1 MKAFPLKAVN
11 KFDDS
16 EGMDLRD
23 YFAAQALTGAQIWD
37 IEIIEEEPLAIIRI
51 FFNENEDDYI
61 EINAEY
67 MQMLYISP
75 KPTKLH

>member
-1 MKAFPLKAVN
+1 VENPT
-11 KFDDS
+11 S
-16 EGMDLRD
+16 EQLDILDKLIGRK
-23 YFAAQALTGAQIWD
+23 IWD

-51 FFNENEDDYI
+51 FLSETEDDYI

>member
-1 MKAFPLKAVN
+1 MENPT
-11 KFDDS
+11 S
-16 EGMDLRD
+16 EQLDILDKLIGRK
-23 YFAAQALTGAQIWD
+23 IWD
-37 IEIIEEEPLAIIRI
+37 IEIIEEDPLSVIRI

-75 KPTKLH
+75 QPNKLH

>member
-1 MKAFPLKAVN
+1 VENPT
-11 KFDDS
+11 S
-16 EGMDLRD
+16 EQLDILDKLIGRK
-23 YFAAQALTGAQIWD
+23 IWD

>member
-1 MKAFPLKAVN
+1 MENPT
-11 KFDDS
+11 S
-16 EGMDLRD
+16 EQLDILDKLIGRK
-23 YFAAQALTGAQIWD
+23 IWD
-37 IEIIEEEPLAIIRI
+37 IEIIEEEPLAILRI
-51 FFNENEDDYI
+51 FLSETEDDYI

>member
-1 MKAFPLKAVN
+1 MENPT
-11 KFDDS
+11 S
-16 EGMDLRD
+16 EQLDILDKLIGRK
-23 YFAAQALTGAQIWD
+23 IWD

-67 MQMLYISP
+67 MQMLYIST
-75 KPTKLH
+75 KPQALH

>member
-1 MKAFPLKAVN
+1 MENPT
-11 KFDDS
+11 S
-16 EGMDLRD
+16 EQLDILDKLIGRK
-23 YFAAQALTGAQIWD
+23 IWD
-37 IEIIEEEPLAIIRI
+37 IEIIEEHPLSVIRI

-75 KPTKLH
+75 APHKLH

>member
-1 MKAFPLKAVN
+1 MENPT
-11 KFDDS
+11 S
-16 EGMDLRD
+16 EQLDILDKLIGRK
-23 YFAAQALTGAQIWD
+23 IWD

-67 MQMLYISP
+67 LSLI
-75 KPTKLH
+75 HI

>member
-1 MKAFPLKAVN
+1 VENPT
-11 KFDDS
+11 S
-16 EGMDLRD
+16 EQLDILDKLIGRK
-23 YFAAQALTGAQIWD
+23 IWD

-67 MQMLYISP
+67 MQMLYVSP
-75 KPTKLH
+75 KPQSLH

>member
-1 MKAFPLKAVN
+1 VENPT
-11 KFDDS
+11 S
-16 EGMDLRD
+16 EQVEILDKLIGRK
-23 YFAAQALTGAQIWD
+23 IWD
-37 IEIIEEEPLAIIRI
+37 IEIIEQEPLAILRI
-51 FFNENEDDYI
+51 FLTENQDDYI